1 MRVVIDIEAN
11 GLENPSKIWVI
22 VCKDIDTGEYSIFRE
37 NDIESFITYSK
48 RVSLWIGHNIL
59 GYDFP
64 VLAKLHPGFNYE
76 PDTCIDTLIISKL
89 VDYPRSGHSIENYG
103 EEFGLEKITFNDF
116 DKYSIDMETYC
127 IRDVDICE
135 RVYRKYS
142 NYISKPEHR
151 KSIQLE
157 HRFQLVCNDLH
168 NNGFAFNIKKA
179 TELLEKVTG
188 ELEVLDKDILEAFQ
202 PKLKPIRVVTPRET
216 KYGTISLSSIPKTL
230 RKDIADLTIAAPFTY
245 CSWSDFNPSSHSQ
258 IVKVLGEA
266 GWRPVDK
273 TETHK
278 DTEREY
284 NKLSRQRGKDKQE
297 LETLAIKLRT
307 LQKTGWKVNEANLE
321 TLPPSAPVG
330 ARLLAKR
337 ILLESRRRTLT
348 EWLPLVDAKD
358 GRIHGKFYGLGAWT
372 HRMAHQNPNT
382 SNIPNSIRVSDGK
395 INPYGKELRSL
406 WQAPKGRLLI
416 GVDAEAIQLR
426 VFAHMIDDPVLTD
439 AIVNGKKSDGT
450 DPHSLNKKYFGE
462 FCKTRDAAKHSL
474 YAIFFG
480 GGAGKVAE
488 IMSCKKEE
496 AEYAISSLLEKYP
509 GLRNLQENVFPID
522 AKRGWFIGIDGR
534 KVRIPG
540 DTVSYRKHLCMSG
553 YLQNGEAVVMKNA
566 TLKWWQKLESYD
578 ARLVNFVHDEWQTE
592 CPNDMKIAL
601 AIAEMQAD
609 SLRLVGEELGLRCPL
624 AGSYWNDKAR
634 DYTIDT
640 NWSKTH

>member
-1 MRVVIDIEAN
+1 LRVVIDIEAN